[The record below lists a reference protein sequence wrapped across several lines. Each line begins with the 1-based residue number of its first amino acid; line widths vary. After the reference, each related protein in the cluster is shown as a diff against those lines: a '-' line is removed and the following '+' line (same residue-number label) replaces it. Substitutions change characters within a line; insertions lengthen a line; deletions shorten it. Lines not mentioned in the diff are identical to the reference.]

1 MLILACIDTFQKKFK
16 SYNFSRN
23 FEISNCNTPDVS
35 QQASI
40 GACNEHLFRTGLD
53 GITVL
58 DWSLVP
64 RDSKNAR
71 PYMMNGS
78 LQAANWPSASHV
90 HTSTERPTGDG
101 AASRHARIDPLIISL
116 SILYC
121 GRLDNFIH
129 TSHQQ

>member
-16 SYNFSRN
+16 SYNFSRK

-64 RDSKNAR
+64 RDLKNAR
-71 PYMMNGS
+71 PYMMNGREPAGCKLAVS
-78 LQAANWPSASHV
+78 VSCPYINGKANRRWSS
-90 HTSTERPTGDG
+90 
-101 AASRHARIDPLIISL
+101 
-116 SILYC
+116 
-121 GRLDNFIH
+121 
-129 TSHQQ
+129 